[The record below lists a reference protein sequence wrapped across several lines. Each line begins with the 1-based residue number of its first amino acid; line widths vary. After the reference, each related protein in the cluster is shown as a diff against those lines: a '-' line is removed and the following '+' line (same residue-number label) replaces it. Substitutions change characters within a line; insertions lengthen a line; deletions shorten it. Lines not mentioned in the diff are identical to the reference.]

1 MALGLV
7 TTWTETYHVGAA
19 GEEWSLPVV
28 ERVLIAGRSLWF
40 YAGKLLWPHPL
51 VFFYPRWHIDSRAS
65 WQYLYPAAALG
76 VPAAL
81 FLARS
86 RIGRGPL
93 AAALIYAG
101 VLVPVLGFF
110 NVYYARYAYVS
121 DHFQYHASIALFAL
135 AAAGLSTVLGAGRIV
150 PQTSWG
156 TPLATIL
163 VLAPLSI
170 VAFQRTKVYQDRYTL
185 FEVTFAQNP
194 AAWVVPHYL
203 GTSEFKRGNYDRAA
217 FQARRAI
224 EVLDK
229 LARLEPTFPGYEDNL
244 AASYANLG
252 WAQLKLG
259 RTGDATNSFRQVIEI
274 REHLARDYPSA
285 TEYQQGLAWSY
296 ADLALTHRQRGQHAE
311 GARLVSQDNLAARNS
326 RQ

>member
-1 MALGLV
+1 MRFRRRDFSRLVPFFALSVALGLV

-19 GEEWSLPVV
+19 GEEWSLPAV

-40 YAGKLLWPHPL
+40 YVGKLLWPHPL
-51 VFFYPRWHIDSRAS
+51 VFFYPRWHIDSRVQRGSICIPPPRWACRPPCS
-65 WQYLYPAAALG
+65 
-76 VPAAL
+76 
-81 FLARS
+81 S
-86 RIGRGPL
+86 RVGGSAVGRL

-110 NVYYARYAYVS
+110 NIYYARYAYVS

-135 AAAGLSTVLGAGRIV
+135 TAAGLSTVYGAGRIV
-150 PQTSWG
+150 PRTRWG
-156 TPLATIL
+156 APLATIL
-163 VLAPLSI
+163 VLALLSI

-185 FEVTFAQNP
+185 FETTFAQNP

-203 GTSEFKRGNYDRAA
+203 GTSEFKRGNYDRAI

-224 EVLDK
+224 DILEK
-229 LARLEPTFPGYEDNL
+229 LARLQPNFPGYEENL

-259 RTGDATNSFRQVIEI
+259 RTVDAANSFRRVIEI
-274 REHLARDYPSA
+274 REHLARLSLGD
-285 TEYQQGLAWSY
+285 
-296 ADLALTHRQRGQHAE
+296 
-311 GARLVSQDNLAARNS
+311 
-326 RQ
+326 